1 MEKLSLDNMTKP
13 YEPREPFNLGRAIKF
28 WTQQS
33 LTQCKDKGG
42 SFDVDL
48 YLRVLD
54 VRAKNNQ

>member
-1 MEKLSLDNMTKP
+1 MTKP
-13 YEPREPFNLGRAIKF
+13 YEPRQPFNLGRAIKF